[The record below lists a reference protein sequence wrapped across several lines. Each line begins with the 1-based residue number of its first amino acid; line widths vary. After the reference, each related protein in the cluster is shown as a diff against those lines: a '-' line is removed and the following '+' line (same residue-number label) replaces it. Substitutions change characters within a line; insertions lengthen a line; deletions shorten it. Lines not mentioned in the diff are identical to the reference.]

1 MEANPATEIGEVLE
15 RIKDLQR
22 VKCEMD
28 ERQRRLVRLVD
39 EVERVERV
47 KEGEEKCRTAEVLL
61 ESLEGLQDRWDAL
74 LMIVEVQGQRVSL
87 DRIKICFVVGFSL
100 FGSRVLF

>member
-47 KEGEEKCRTAEVLL
+47 KEGKEGEERCRTAEVLL

-74 LMIVEVQGQRVSL
+74 LMIVEVQGQRVSW
-87 DRIKICFVVGFSL
+87 
-100 FGSRVLF
+100 